1 MTTGPDRSGNRLTRR
16 AALALTAAALARPA
30 IARAQ
35 ALTTLN
41 IAGVPEDSIT
51 PAVWA
56 VQNQIFHRYGID
68 AQLEAQH
75 SGSAV
80 AAGVAGGAYQI
91 GKSSMISMLVAHAHN
106 VPVVIVAPG
115 GLYEPSDANEALIV
129 KSDSPIRTG
138 ADLNGKIVAVSAL
151 NDLYTIG
158 ARCWVDAH
166 GGDSSTV
173 KFVELPIA
181 AVRAAVEAGRID
193 AGATID
199 PDLQEAVN
207 GGKVRILCDPNG
219 AIATRFM
226 YTGWMATVDY
236 ARDNRATVGKFRAAL
251 LEAARYVNDHE
262 SETADVMS
270 KFTGIPP
277 EVFAQMPR
285 VKSALTVDPKLIQP
299 LIDAC
304 AKYKA
309 IPASFDARE
318 LIDSSLR

>member
-1 MTTGPDRSGNRLTRR
+1 MTSQSNPAGNYLTRR
-16 AALALTAAALARPA
+16 TALALTAAALARPA
-30 IARAQ
+30 LAGAQ
-35 ALTTLN
+35 ALTPLH

-56 VQNQIFHRYGID
+56 LQKLIFRRHGLDVRID
-68 AQLEAQH
+68 AQH

-106 VPVVIVAPG
+106 VPVVVVAPG
-115 GLYEPSDANEALIV
+115 GLYEASDANEALIV
-129 KSDSPIRTG
+129 KVDSPIRTG
-138 ADLNGKIVAVSAL
+138 ADLNGKIIAVSAL

-158 ARCWVDAH
+158 ARCWIDAH

-181 AVRAAVEAGRID
+181 ATQAAVEAGRID
-193 AGATID
+193 VGATID

-207 GGKVRILCDPNG
+207 GGKVRILCDPNS
-219 AIATRFM
+219 AIAPRFM

-236 ARDNRATVGKFRAAL
+236 AREDRATVDKFRAAMQ
-251 LEAARYVNDHE
+251 ESARYVNDHLA
-262 SETADVMS
+262 ETAGVMAT
-270 KFTGIPP
+270 FTGIPP
-277 EVFAQMPR
+277 AVFAKMPR
-285 VKSALTVDPKLIQP
+285 VKSALTVDTKLIQP

-304 AKYKA
+304 AKYKV

-318 LIDSSLR
+318 LIDSALR

>member
-1 MTTGPDRSGNRLTRR
+1 MNSGPGRSSHQLTRG
-16 AALALTAAALARPA
+16 AALALTAATLARPTLA
-30 IARAQ
+30 HAQ
-35 ALTTLN
+35 TLVPLS

-56 VQNQIFHRYGID
+56 VQNQIFRRHGLD

-80 AAGVAGGAYQI
+80 AAGVAGGAYQF

-106 VPVVIVAPG
+106 VPVVVVAPG
-115 GLYEPSDANEALIV
+115 GLYEQSTANEALIV
-129 KSDSPIRTG
+129 KVDSPIRTG

-173 KFVELPIA
+173 KFVELPIS
-181 AVRAAVEAGRID
+181 AVRAAIEAGRID

-236 ARDNRATVGKFRAAL
+236 ARENRATVDKFRAAL
-251 LEAARYVNDHE
+251 LESARYVNDHE
-262 SETADVMS
+262 SETADVMA
-270 KFTGIPP
+270 KFTGIAPA
-277 EVFAQMPR
+277 VFSQMPR
-285 VKSALTVDPKLIQP
+285 VRSALSVDPKLIQP

-309 IPASFDARE
+309 IPTSFDARE
-318 LIDSSLR
+318 LIDSGLH

>member
-1 MTTGPDRSGNRLTRR
+1 MTTDPNRSGTHLTRR
-16 AALALTAAALARPA
+16 SALALTAAALARPA
-30 IARAQ
+30 LARAQ
-35 ALTTLN
+35 TLVPLH

-56 VQNQIFHRYGID
+56 LQKQIFRRHGLD
-68 AQLEAQH
+68 VQLDPQH

-115 GLYEPSDANEALIV
+115 GLYDPSGANDALIV
-129 KSDSPIRTG
+129 KVDSPIRSG
-138 ADLNGKIVAVSAL
+138 ADLNGKIIAVSAL

-199 PDLQEAVN
+199 PDFQDAVN
-207 GGKVRILCDPNG
+207 GGKVRILCDPNS
-219 AIATRFM
+219 AIAPRFM
-226 YTGWMATVDY
+226 YTGWMATTDY
-236 ARDNRATVGKFRAAL
+236 ARDNRATIDKFRAAM
-251 LEAARYVNDHE
+251 LESGRYVNDHFP
-262 SETADVMS
+262 ETVDVMS
-270 KFTGIPP
+270 AFTGVSATVI
-277 EVFAQMPR
+277 AQMPR
-285 VKSALTVDPKLIQP
+285 VRAALSVDTKLIQP

-318 LIDSSLR
+318 LIDSALR